1 MRVTVMGAGGYIGS
15 RLVPAL
21 LAAGHDVTATF
32 TDAARA
38 QRFPWAPRVQV
49 AGLDV
54 ADRAS
59 ARAAVKG
66 SDALVYLVHGL
77 AGPDFS
83 TADREGAYNAA
94 HASVRARTGRI
105 VYLGGLV
112 PDVPEAELSPHLRS
126 RLEVEQVFGD
136 SGVPTWGLRAAM
148 VVGAGSTS
156 FEIMRQ
162 LSRRL
167 PVQVVPSWMRST
179 VEPVAVSDVVA
190 ALVGALTAP
199 GKGRTYDVGSGER
212 MSYAALLR
220 LYARVAGG
228 RALQVPALLPTA
240 LVARVA
246 PLFTDVPASTV
257 RSLVASLRHDMVC
270 RDDDYVRDLLPAGSR
285 PVPVAQAMARALAAP
300 PAGTAAANASQGP
313 VSQEPASQGL
323 DPLGPLPTDP
333 AWARPPA

>member
-1 MRVTVMGAGGYIGS
+1 M
-15 RLVPAL
+15 L
-21 LAAGHDVTATF
+21 
-32 TDAARA
+32 
-38 QRFPWAPRVQV
+38 
-49 AGLDV
+49 
-54 ADRAS
+54 
-59 ARAAVKG
+59 
-66 SDALVYLVHGL
+66 
-77 AGPDFS
+77 
-83 TADREGAYNAA
+83 
-94 HASVRARTGRI
+94 
-105 VYLGGLV
+105 
-112 PDVPEAELSPHLRS
+112 
-126 RLEVEQVFGD
+126 GD

-167 PVQVVPSWMRST
+167 PVQVVPSWMRSA
-179 VEPVAVSDVVA
+179 VEPVAVTDVVA
-190 ALVGALTAP
+190 ALLGSLTAA
-199 GKGRTYDVGSGER
+199 GDGRTYDVGSGER

-220 LYARVAGG
+220 LYARLAGG

-285 PVPVAQAMARALAAP
+285 PVRVSDAITRALATSGPSASGDGG
-300 PAGTAAANASQGP
+300 AGAT
-313 VSQEPASQGL
+313 

-333 AWARPPA
+333 ALTDTGR